1 MSFNSLAQGLVE
13 DEKLFRRSL
22 SKRKR
27 RRDEL
32 TRLKSQLERKRE
44 LHASLFTKKNLD
56 GLSKTIQ
63 SKLNELRDPLRK
75 AYIQHLVDSVI
86 VGEEEIRIQG
96 SNEAI
101 LAAAC
106 EADLIFRGEVPSSD
120 RGWRRE
126 RDSNPRYG
134 YPYTDLA
141 NQRLQPLGHLSA
153 MGFITAPPLPSKGAN
168 RPRGRIH
175 PGPLGLRPAPP
186 VRR

>member
-1 MSFNSLAQGLVE
+1 ME
-13 DEKLFRRSL
+13 DEKLFRRTL

-32 TRLKSQLERKRE
+32 TGLKSQLKRKRE

-63 SKLNELRDPLRK
+63 SKLKELRDPLRK

-101 LAAAC
+101 LAAA
-106 EADLIFRGEVPSSD
+106 
-120 RGWRRE
+120 
-126 RDSNPRYG
+126 
-134 YPYTDLA
+134 
-141 NQRLQPLGHLSA
+141 
-153 MGFITAPPLPSKGAN
+153 LPS
-168 RPRGRIH
+168 RSDI
-175 PGPLGLRPAPP
+175 
-186 VRR
+186 